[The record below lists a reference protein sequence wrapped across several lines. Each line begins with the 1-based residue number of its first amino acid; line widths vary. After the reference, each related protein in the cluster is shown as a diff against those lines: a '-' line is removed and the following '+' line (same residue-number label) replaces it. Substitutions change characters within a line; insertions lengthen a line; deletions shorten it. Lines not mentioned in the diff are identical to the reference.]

1 MWEHDGRE
9 CMSEGEKKRGRMRMN
24 ACILVTCHM
33 TCSYMMT
40 VWSRPIVAFIIYH
53 SRMTQS
59 VVLILILIF
68 TCGSFQS
75 VTGGSH
81 LKSSDQIW
89 YVMFISC
96 NGVICEWVLVWVWV
110 IKSIVSISCHVI
122 VLHIKLQGTG
132 KGRRTNRGVS
142 DRNNFIPNDE
152 IGSRDRSRPD

>member
-1 MWEHDGRE
+1 
-9 CMSEGEKKRGRMRMN
+9 MN
-24 ACILVTCHM
+24 AYILVTHHR

-59 VVLILILIF
+59 VILILIF

-81 LKSSDQIW
+81 LKSSDQIC

-96 NGVICEWVLVWVWV
+96 NSVICEWVLVWVWV
-110 IKSIVSISCHVI
+110 RVIKSIVFISCHVI

-132 KGRRTNRGVS
+132 KGWRTNRGVS

-152 IGSRDRSRPD
+152 IVLWKISLYDMILYNNMKYQKVEYHHILT